1 MRGSATLAL
10 MSTQEPTQRLAQVA
24 QRWRERWRNLNSP
37 GSAEPSWRL
46 RPFWR
51 LVNRR
56 LGRSPKPKTAYSMMP
71 VLIKVFAGFSKMDG
85 EVDEHDIDSSLG
97 FLRYD
102 YPEAIYSELRAL
114 YSQALRE
121 SQDLEEIASELAK
134 ELSSEEKILL
144 GVQLYVLISR
154 GVQLHRE
161 QLISFYL
168 FMTNLG
174 VATEAIDLV
183 YQLNRDTMDERAS
196 LDSTQPLEVLR
207 ISREASADLQLESLP
222 ENQALLAFRFQTQVL
237 LKNIGDLPLIVR
249 GRQLQNGEFCR
260 LYNGQRILLADS
272 VLNFQDLSFYFNA
285 KKHLSTEQIYLG
297 LEANGQ
303 PILERQQSKNSH
315 LDIRFGLNIS
325 VDVLRETKA
334 WIGTTPLNEGVSLTA
349 SLGDKIHF
357 DDNTEISFRELHRRA
372 RELGGQFEL
381 HPNRSEYLVSNDP
394 TQLRP
399 GDILLSEGVSRD
411 VVLRITCHDDRK
423 QGELEVITAS
433 QPILVEGQPAKG
445 RVILQEDA
453 VITIEDGLFLRCH
466 FADGIIEEERNVINR
481 LDIREVS
488 HSYDGKESALDGITL
503 SARRGEM
510 ICVMGPSGCGKST
523 LLRVLSG
530 HLRPSHGQ
538 VALNSARLYVNH
550 AQLTPYICYIPQD
563 DAFDSHL
570 TIQENI
576 DYAAA
581 IRSPN
586 LTRRER
592 RRRVDTKLVE
602 LGLNDR
608 RHRLAGTPK
617 DKFLSG
623 GERKRLN
630 VGMDMI
636 GTADVYLI
644 DEPTSGL
651 SSKDSE
657 HVLEIIHGLSRHKI
671 VFVSIH
677 QPSARLFRMFD
688 KAVLLDQGG
697 KLAFFGTPDQ
707 MMHYFEEAREQ
718 FQLPLAM
725 GKLPS
730 AANHG
735 SEKMEPTQAPAT
747 PDFIFD
753 VLETPLRDLSGA
765 IIYEEDEAGHLAPA
779 RRFIPDFWRDRFQAH
794 KTMREISQWEREET
808 PATGE
813 LADLPQRPRSSGRHV
828 GEWGTYFQ
836 RSFLSK
842 LRNRGNLAT
851 TLLEAPLLAL
861 LISLVLRWSE
871 DDRYTFGTAF
881 HIPSYLFLSLV
892 VAMFLGLTN
901 SADEIIRDRALL
913 TRERNLGSH
922 LFVYLSTKLLTLS
935 IFAALQCA
943 IFVLIGN
950 TVLEIRG
957 MFLPYFLWLFL
968 TTVCGVAVGLL
979 VSSLVNDVKTALNI
993 IPLILLPQIIL
1004 GGALIKYQEMNRDL
1018 PILSSLKRWTNTS
1031 TEEVE
1036 NPLQV
1041 PFICELMPLR
1051 WSYEGLVVAQG
1062 NYNPLARVLK
1072 AIGEREDDIT
1082 KKKNLS
1088 EAELDELQA
1097 LKEARTIVLQLEA
1110 KNGRKIAREVR
1121 RIHRR
1126 VVKNS
1131 FSTNTYDEPPE
1142 DPYISVKEVFR
1153 NKKIHDLLDRSA
1165 MEVLDY
1171 RRDPSRP
1178 LNVFFGIEK
1187 SYLGHTFETVRVNL
1201 YVVLV
1206 FVFLSMAV
1214 LWGFLRYQLSRT

>member
-1 MRGSATLAL
+1 MRSFLR
-10 MSTQEPTQRLAQVA
+10 MSSKEAARRMTQFAREL
-24 QRWRERWRNLNSP
+24 RERWREAGARS
-37 GSAEPSWRL
+37 SAEPSWRL

-51 LVNRR
+51 LVSRR
-56 LGRSPKPKTAYSMMP
+56 LRKTPKAKTAYSMMP
-71 VLIKVFAGFSKMDG
+71 VLIKVFAGFSKIDG
-85 EVDEHDIDSSLG
+85 EVDEHDVDSSLG

-102 YPEAIYSELRAL
+102 YPEGIYSELRTL
-114 YSQALRE
+114 YSEALRQ
-121 SQDLEEIASELAK
+121 SQDLEEIAAELAIV
-134 ELSSEEKILL
+134 LSPEEKILL

-154 GVQLHRE
+154 GIRLHRE
-161 QLISFYL
+161 QLIAFYM

-174 VATEAIDLV
+174 VASEAIDLV
-183 YQLNRDTMDERAS
+183 YQLNRDTADEMESPENA
-196 LDSTQPLEVLR
+196 QPLEVLR
-207 ISREASADLQLESLP
+207 ISHEESADLQLESLP
-222 ENQALLAFRFQTQVL
+222 SDQALLAFRFQTQVL
-237 LKNIGDLPLIVR
+237 LKNIGSLPLIVR
-249 GRQLQNGEFCR
+249 GRQLQHGEFCR
-260 LYNGQRILLADS
+260 LYQGQRVLLADS
-272 VLNFQDLSFYFNA
+272 VLNYQDLTFYFNA
-285 KKHLSTEQIYLG
+285 KKHLTTAQLYLG
-297 LEANGQ
+297 FDSNDQ

-315 LDIRFGLNIS
+315 LDIRFGLAIS
-325 VDVLRETKA
+325 VDVLRDTKA
-334 WIGTTPLNEGVSLTA
+334 RIGDTHLLDGVSLPV
-349 SLGDKIHF
+349 SLNDKIHF
-357 DDNTEISFRELHRRA
+357 DDYTEISFRELHRRA
-372 RELGGQFEL
+372 RELGSQFEL
-381 HPNRSEYLVSNDP
+381 LPSRSEYLVSNDP
-394 TQLRP
+394 SQLRP

-411 VVLRITCHDDRK
+411 VVLRIICHDDRK
-423 QGELEVITAS
+423 QGELEVITS
-433 QPILVEGQPAKG
+433 SHPILVEGHPVKDRAL
-445 RVILQEDA
+445 LQEDA
-453 VITIEDGLFLRCH
+453 TITVEEGLFLRCH
-466 FADGIIEEERNVINR
+466 FADRIIEEERNVINK
-481 LDIREVS
+481 LEISEVS
-488 HSYDGKESALDGITL
+488 HSYDGKETALDGITL
-503 SARRGEM
+503 AARRGEM

-530 HLRPSHGQ
+530 HLSPSRGQ
-538 VALNSARLYVNH
+538 VALNAAPLYEH
-550 AQLTPYICYIPQD
+550 HQELTPYICYIPQE
-563 DAFDSHL
+563 DAFDPHL

-581 IRSPN
+581 VRSPN

-592 RRRVDTKLVE
+592 RRRVDAKLVE

-636 GTADVYLI
+636 GLADVYLI

-688 KAVLLDQGG
+688 KAILLDQGG

-707 MMHYFEEAREQ
+707 MLHYFDEAREK
-718 FQLPLAM
+718 FLLP
-725 GKLPS
+725 PS
-730 AANHG
+730 GQAAATV
-735 SEKMEPTQAPAT
+735 SPLEPQAARTEPIT

-765 IIYEEDEAGHLAPA
+765 VIYEEDKAGHLAPA
-779 RRFIPDFWRDRFQAH
+779 RRFLPEFWRDRFQAH
-794 KTMREISQWEREET
+794 STMREVAALSPEDVHT
-808 PATGE
+808 PAHQPV
-813 LADLPQRPRSSGRHV
+813 LPRRPKSHARESLSGLS
-828 GEWGTYFQ
+828 TFFQ
-836 RSFLSK
+836 RAFLSK

-871 DDRYTFGTAF
+871 DDRYTFGAAF

-922 LFVYLSTKLLTLS
+922 LFTYLLTKLLTLS
-935 IFAALQCA
+935 VFAAVQCV

-979 VSSLVNDVKTALNI
+979 ISSLVNDVKTALNI

-1004 GGALIKYQEMNRDL
+1004 GGALIKYQEMNRNL
-1018 PILSSLKRWTNTS
+1018 PILSSIKRWTNTS
-1031 TEEVE
+1031 TEEAE

-1041 PFICELMPLR
+1041 PVICEFMPLR
-1051 WSYEGLVVAQG
+1051 WSYEGLVLAQG
-1062 NYNPLARVLK
+1062 KYNPLARVLK
-1072 AIGEREDDIT
+1072 TISDKEEAFAR
-1082 KKKNLS
+1082 KKTLT
-1088 EAELDELQA
+1088 EPEEEELQA

-1131 FSTNTYDEPPE
+1131 FSTSTYDEPPE

-1153 NKKIHDLLDRSA
+1153 NKKIYDVIDRSA

-1171 RRDPSRP
+1171 RRDPDKP

-1187 SYLGHTFETVRVNL
+1187 TYFGKKFETVRVNL
-1201 YVVLV
+1201 YVVGIFIL
-1206 FVFLSMAV
+1206 LSAAV
-1214 LWGFLRYQLSRT
+1214 VWATLKYQLTRT